1 MSCVLNETSR
11 RRPFLPVP
19 FAAARIQAGFM
30 EVVDK
35 LTFAK
40 LPRALAITRDQV
52 RMLERDNL
60 VSETAKAEGRTLDG
74 IGITPTSFEAIVPS
88 YLWRFRRYGQFEKTR
103 EA

>member
-1 MSCVLNETSR
+1 MRTASW
-11 RRPFLPVP
+11 FLGSLLG
-19 FAAARIQAGFM
+19 FAAASAFAAETVAFTVNDAGAM
-30 EVVDK
+30 GNRHC
-35 LTFAK
+35 L
-40 LPRALAITRDQV
+40 RQRGDQL
-52 RMLERDNL
+52 RMLEHDNL